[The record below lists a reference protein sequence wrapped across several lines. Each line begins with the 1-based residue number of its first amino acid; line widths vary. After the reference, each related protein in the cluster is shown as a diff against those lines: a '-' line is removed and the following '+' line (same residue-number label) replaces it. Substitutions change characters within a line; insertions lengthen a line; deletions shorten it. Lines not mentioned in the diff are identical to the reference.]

1 MQRLLATVALAAV
14 ALAAAACGSTNAG
27 QPAAPAASV
36 DPNAPA
42 ITAKDIK
49 FVQSEVKV
57 PAGKPF
63 QLTFDNQESAPHNV
77 AIYTDSSA
85 GQALFQGEI
94 FSGGDAGLPG
104 PRARRRQLLLPV
116 RRAPGHDGNDRRLVG
131 RSVHHSAPTRVPAPV
146 RFGGPGHP
154 SVRGRLRAAA
164 SR

>member
-49 FVQSEVKV
+49 FVQSEVEV

-94 FSGGDAGLPG
+94 FSGA
-104 PRARRRQLLLPV
+104 
-116 RRAPGHDGNDRRLVG
+116 
-131 RSVHHSAPTRVPAPV
+131 TRVYQVPALAAGSYFFRCDV
-146 RFGGPGHP
+146 HP
-154 SVRGRLRAAA
+154 DMTGTIVA
-164 SR
+164 S